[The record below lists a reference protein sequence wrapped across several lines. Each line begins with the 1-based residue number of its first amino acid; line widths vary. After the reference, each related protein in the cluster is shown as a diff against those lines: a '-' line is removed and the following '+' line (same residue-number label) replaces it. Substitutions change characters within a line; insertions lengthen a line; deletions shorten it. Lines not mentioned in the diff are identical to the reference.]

1 MRKFTLLMMLFLGTC
16 LSGFTML
23 QAQTGTIE
31 GTVTDAQNKET
42 LVGATIQIKGTLTG
56 AITDLDGK
64 YVIADVGE
72 GTYQLVASFVGYST
86 KTIEVAVVSG
96 QKTVINFALATD
108 LMGLDEVV
116 VTGLVNEKSALRSAD
131 ALTSLK
137 PKFLDELGFQT
148 TAEIFKAI
156 PGIHVESSG
165 GEGNANISV
174 RGIPVASGGS
184 KFLLLQE
191 DGLPILQFGDISF
204 GNADIFLRYDKS
216 VSRIEAL
223 KGGSASTLASN
234 SPAGI
239 INFIS
244 KTGVEEGGVVA
255 TTFGVD
261 FKSLRTDFDFGGSL
275 GNGFR
280 FNVGGFFRSGQGPR
294 KPGFTA
300 NYGGQIKANLTKQFD
315 KGYARIYLK
324 YLNDKAISYMPMPVK
339 ATGTADNPTYE
350 SIEGFDL
357 THNTLQSPGFLL
369 LHGVDQNGNRRT
381 SNISDGMHPKVL
393 AIGAEFDF
401 EIGNGWRIKDRA
413 RMAFTKGTFN
423 SPFPAQVAS
432 ADDIAK
438 NLAGEGYTMSYA
450 NGSQAGVPLTPAEI
464 QNLNGNGLAMQIIT
478 FDVEMNN
485 LNNFTNDIFL
495 TKDLGKAKITVGYYN
510 AYQKIAMSWLW
521 QTYLTDV
528 NGDDGPR
535 LMNVQSADSSFYTD
549 NGLVAHGV
557 PMWGN
562 CCTRGYDMAYTI
574 DAPYANVEVEL
585 TSQFSMDAS
594 LRYDMGNANGYYLSN
609 YQAAVDVDEDGI
621 ISPTEESVTLLNNAK
636 PNTVNYNF
644 GYVSY
649 SIGAN
654 YLLDETKAV
663 YARYSQGGRANADR
677 LLYSPFIDADG
688 KTISGLSADQI
699 NQAELGFKFK
709 SPRLGFTA
717 TGFYD
722 VISEQNEEFGKVLN
736 KDYNTYGV
744 EVDAVATFSNFYI
757 AAGATYTKAKI
768 TKSMTVAE
776 EGNVPR
782 RVPALMYDINPSY
795 SFLKG
800 KANIGFSL
808 IGTTK
813 VYAQDDN
820 VAVLPG
826 FVYVNAFVSYNI
838 TKGLDL
844 MINSNNVTNTLGF
857 TEMEGDPFVDNS
869 VNYMRARPI
878 TGRATTATISYTF

>member
-1 MRKFTLLMMLFLGTC
+1 
-16 LSGFTML
+16 
-23 QAQTGTIE
+23 
-31 GTVTDAQNKET
+31 
-42 LVGATIQIKGTLTG
+42 
-56 AITDLDGK
+56 
-64 YVIADVGE
+64 
-72 GTYQLVASFVGYST
+72 
-86 KTIEVAVVSG
+86 
-96 QKTVINFALATD
+96 
-108 LMGLDEVV
+108 
-116 VTGLVNEKSALRSAD
+116 
-131 ALTSLK
+131 
-137 PKFLDELGFQT
+137 
-148 TAEIFKAI
+148 
-156 PGIHVESSG
+156 
-165 GEGNANISV
+165 
-174 RGIPVASGGS
+174 
-184 KFLLLQE
+184 
-191 DGLPILQFGDISF
+191 
-204 GNADIFLRYDKS
+204 
-216 VSRIEAL
+216 
-223 KGGSASTLASN
+223 
-234 SPAGI
+234 
-239 INFIS
+239 
-244 KTGVEEGGVVA
+244 
-255 TTFGVD
+255 
-261 FKSLRTDFDFGGSL
+261 
-275 GNGFR
+275 
-280 FNVGGFFRSGQGPR
+280 
-294 KPGFTA
+294 
-300 NYGGQIKANLTKQFD
+300 
-315 KGYARIYLK
+315 
-324 YLNDKAISYMPMPVK
+324 
-339 ATGTADNPTYE
+339 
-350 SIEGFDL
+350 
-357 THNTLQSPGFLL
+357 
-369 LHGVDQNGNRRT
+369 
-381 SNISDGMHPKVL
+381 
-393 AIGAEFDF
+393 
-401 EIGNGWRIKDRA
+401 
-413 RMAFTKGTFN
+413 
-423 SPFPAQVAS
+423 
-432 ADDIAK
+432 
-438 NLAGEGYTMSYA
+438 
-450 NGSQAGVPLTPAEI
+450 
-464 QNLNGNGLAMQIIT
+464 
-478 FDVEMNN
+478 
-485 LNNFTNDIFL
+485 
-495 TKDLGKAKITVGYYN
+495 
-510 AYQKIAMSWLW
+510 
-521 QTYLTDV
+521 
-528 NGDDGPR
+528 
-535 LMNVQSADSSFYTD
+535 
-549 NGLVAHGV
+549 
-557 PMWGN
+557 
-562 CCTRGYDMAYTI
+562 MAYTI

-857 TEMEGDPFVDNS
+857 TEMEGYPFIVNS
-869 VNYMRARPI
+869 VIYMRARPI
-878 TGRATTATISYTF
+878 TGRVTTATISYTF